1 MIIVSFEFF
10 HFIQVYKMAV
20 KILFISAGSHLRK
33 DYNIHH
39 WLLRNWTNWWLE
51 YSNIYATLICCQK
64 KRCELYNSMSSFVLR
79 FFCCHVNVT
88 SEVLQLIRFFWLSL
102 RESGCHLSFGLSYRW
117 LGFLLNIRHCQP
129 QICTAFDQE
138 LGRLQIDA
146 LYNFSWLCC
155 VPCLH
160 ILVDPL
166 S

>member
-1 MIIVSFEFF
+1 
-10 HFIQVYKMAV
+10 MAV
-20 KILFISAGSHLRK
+20 KILFISGGSHLRK
-33 DYNIHH
+33 DYSIYH

-51 YSNIYATLICCQK
+51 YSNIYTALICCPPK
-64 KRCELYNSMSSFVLR
+64 DVSSITVWAPVLR
-79 FFCCHVNVT
+79 FLCCHVNVT

-129 QICTAFDQE
+129 QLCTALKQE